1 MVKHQKQTI
10 MTRQVGGIHK
20 GFAFEGFLKCL
31 KWSEFAGS
39 TSRKWSRKH
48 SLGVYYNTIWLTTC
62 GLHQFSKKYVCH
74 SYDWLWTPPNTLN
87 LKAFRA
93 VSCIFW
99 WLPSQLSKVK
109 LEAKV
114 LQDPSRPILQALS
127 KQAFGDALPP
137 STVSKAPE
145 NWCTKIQ
152 PCVLFCLKRS
162 GTIQSH
168 MKGTNGAAYVHS
180 KQYMNSVCMCLCK
193 YVCTYL
199 CMNACM
205 NACMYACMHV
215 YTLYTWKP
223 CQSAWDVTKLY
234 RLQTHA
240 NTKHLPWHC
249 SIQNLFYRHFMQFRT
264 TKHATRMVDWAISEF
279 LASFFLVQLSSST
292 PVVLK
297 PGALWRV
304 GTQPRSLNE
313 GMLLWNAMNKDGE
326 KSI

>member
-1 MVKHQKQTI
+1 MEQSNYTSTRHHNTIHDMYSHNNATRHYRTGLPSWQRTLDYSSCWGPLPMVKHQKQTI

-127 KQAFGDALPP
+127 K
-137 STVSKAPE
+137 
-145 NWCTKIQ
+145 
-152 PCVLFCLKRS
+152 
-162 GTIQSH
+162 
-168 MKGTNGAAYVHS
+168 
-180 KQYMNSVCMCLCK
+180 
-193 YVCTYL
+193 
-199 CMNACM
+199 
-205 NACMYACMHV
+205 
-215 YTLYTWKP
+215 
-223 CQSAWDVTKLY
+223 
-234 RLQTHA
+234 
-240 NTKHLPWHC
+240 
-249 SIQNLFYRHFMQFRT
+249 
-264 TKHATRMVDWAISEF
+264 
-279 LASFFLVQLSSST
+279 
-292 PVVLK
+292 
-297 PGALWRV
+297 
-304 GTQPRSLNE
+304 
-313 GMLLWNAMNKDGE
+313 
-326 KSI
+326 

>member
-31 KWSEFAGS
+31 KWSEFAGW

-180 KQYMNSVCMCLCK
+180 KQYMNSVCMYVCK

-199 CMNACM
+199 CMYECM
-205 NACMYACMHV
+205 YECMHACMYILSILGSHV
-215 YTLYTWKP
+215 KAPETW
-223 CQSAWDVTKLY
+223 
-234 RLQTHA
+234 
-240 NTKHLPWHC
+240 
-249 SIQNLFYRHFMQFRT
+249 
-264 TKHATRMVDWAISEF
+264 
-279 LASFFLVQLSSST
+279 LSSIDCKHMQT
-292 PVVLK
+292 PSIYPDIAQFK
-297 PGALWRV
+297 TFFTGISC
-304 GTQPRSLNE
+304 SLGLPNMQLGWWTE
-313 GMLLWNAMNKDGE
+313 PSLSFSPAFFWCSFHHQLLWF
-326 KSI
+326 